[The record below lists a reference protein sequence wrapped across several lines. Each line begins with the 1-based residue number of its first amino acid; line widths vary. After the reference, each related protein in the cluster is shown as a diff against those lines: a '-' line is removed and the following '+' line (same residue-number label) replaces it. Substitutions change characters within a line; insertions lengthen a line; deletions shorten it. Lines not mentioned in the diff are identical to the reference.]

1 MAFPTMSHIR
11 QYGSLGLALW
21 LLASTPHK
29 VFIAVVYALYT
40 DTSIYPRVGSGEGSI
55 DLRPGLDACAL
66 TGM

>member
-1 MAFPTMSHIR
+1 
-11 QYGSLGLALW
+11 